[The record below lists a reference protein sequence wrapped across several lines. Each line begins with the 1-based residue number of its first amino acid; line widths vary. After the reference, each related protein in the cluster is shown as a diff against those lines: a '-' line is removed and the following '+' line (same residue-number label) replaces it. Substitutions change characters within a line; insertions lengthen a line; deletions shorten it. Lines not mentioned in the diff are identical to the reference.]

1 MSGEPTSAPIPE
13 FPNPSGPS
21 VPRKPQFPILK
32 FFKYTHLPN
41 HLKDI
46 SKPFCDLAE
55 KVSEMAIPEGENAE
69 IAAGLRKLLEA
80 KDCIVRAMLNKIP

>member
-1 MSGEPTSAPIPE
+1 MDGEKKPE
-13 FPNPSGPS
+13 
-21 VPRKPQFPILK
+21 FPILK

-55 KVSEMAIPEGENAE
+55 SIAEKAIPGGENAE
-69 IAAGLRKLLEA
+69 VAAGLRKLLEA
-80 KDCIVRAMLNKIP
+80 KDCIVRAMLTRIP